1 MILETIAEH
10 TVAVD
15 LLTGGPVLDAGARG
29 FVFSK
34 WFAERGHEVYAMD
47 PSPDIESPPTGVTLI
62 KDALVGIG
70 MPQMMSLEMAGDPG
84 AWFMKCD
91 GSFNSVPVSTR
102 TMDDVPYTLWPE
114 MWDVVKLDIEGSE
127 YDVLMTWPGPIA
139 NQITVEFHE
148 HTARKRGDK
157 AIQDIVDHL
166 SQWYKPVQHEKTQA
180 QCAGWNYWDSLFV
193 LKSLCA

>member
-1 MILETIAEH
+1 MILETISEH

-34 WFAERGHEVYAMD
+34 WFADRGHHVMAVD
-47 PSPDIESPPTGVTLI
+47 PSPDLGESYPPSLTFVRA
-62 KDALVGIG
+62 ALVASGN
-70 MPQMMSLEMAGDPG
+70 PSVMSLEISGDPG
-84 AWFMKCD
+84 AWHLSD
-91 GSFNSVPVSTR
+91 IIGHTSLLVPTVNIDKLR
-102 TMDDVPYTLWPE
+102 IMDD
-114 MWDVVKLDIEGSE
+114 WDVIKLDIEGSE

>member
-1 MILETIAEH
+1 MILETISEH

-34 WFAERGHEVYAMD
+34 WFADRGHFVLALD
-47 PSPDIESPPTGVTLI
+47 PSPELTLEPYKNI
-62 KDALVGIG
+62 VFQKKALVGPNVKFPYLV
-70 MPQMMSLEMAGDPG
+70 MTEDPG
-84 AWFMKCD
+84 ASYIAENFPAYA
-91 GSFNSVPVSTR
+91 VEPVR
-102 TMDDVPYTLWPE
+102 MDELGFPE
-114 MWDVVKLDIEGSE
+114 KIDSGWDVIKLDIEGSE